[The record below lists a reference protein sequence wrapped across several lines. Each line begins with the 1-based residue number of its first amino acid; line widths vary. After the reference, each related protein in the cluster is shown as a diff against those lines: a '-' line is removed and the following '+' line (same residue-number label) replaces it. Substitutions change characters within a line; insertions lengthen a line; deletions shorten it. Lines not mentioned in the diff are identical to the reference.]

1 LRRSTLCSSRVLKIP
16 SSTTPLSLACS
27 TSRYVPIFHLL
38 LHTSATASDLRSQ
51 GKAKHAKWAEY
62 KDLSAED
69 AQKKYVEAVK
79 KLVAQ
84 YK

>member
-1 LRRSTLCSSRVLKIP
+1 M
-16 SSTTPLSLACS
+16 
-27 TSRYVPIFHLL
+27 
-38 LHTSATASDLRSQ
+38 Q

-62 KDLSAED
+62 KDLSAAD

-84 YK
+84 YRHAAKGVPGSIR